1 MQFGIYTIQ
10 SLVNS
15 EENTHVLYC
24 RGLDRDGQAAVC
36 FATPPIF
43 AQVLLMAR
51 GFRAAMPSP
60 SDSQIY
66 QLDKFTNICPG
77 VPDSTLHAMPKWEYL
92 TTCHPGIKTD
102 IHKAPQPL
110 SSANGFGMSRFSMA
124 ADIIICLCE
133 WVHSLA
139 SHPSVLQ
146 SVMESGNV
154 RPMGTQGGPLGR
166 VRWQLTRMFCSTI
179 WYCP

>member
-1 MQFGIYTIQ
+1 MREFDNLA
-10 SLVNS
+10 S
-15 EENTHVLYC
+15 
-24 RGLDRDGQAAVC
+24 
-36 FATPPIF
+36 P
-43 AQVLLMAR
+43 
-51 GFRAAMPSP
+51 GF
-60 SDSQIY
+60 
-66 QLDKFTNICPG
+66 
-77 VPDSTLHAMPKWEYL
+77 
-92 TTCHPGIKTD
+92 KTD

-166 VRWQLTRMFCSTI
+166 VTWQLTRMFCSNI
-179 WYCP
+179 WYCAYYHGMVYCMYTRVKKTYMGTKEGPFGRVKCSALQYGMAGYRRLMYNTTVWLMIVSYVMFGLLWAYITMVYYWHTMDII